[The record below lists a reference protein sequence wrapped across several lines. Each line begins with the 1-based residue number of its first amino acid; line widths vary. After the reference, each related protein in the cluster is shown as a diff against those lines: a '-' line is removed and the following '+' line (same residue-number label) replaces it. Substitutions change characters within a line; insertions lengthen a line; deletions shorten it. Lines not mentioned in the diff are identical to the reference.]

1 MALCLNFLFT
11 TENPNNTNTLSG
23 ILFVCYFR
31 SLMYFKLMKIKI
43 FKLSVFIIVT
53 IFVSSLL
60 IGCGGSG
67 EYKDDTYIVAT
78 DATLA
83 PMSFMSVGNDM
94 IGFEPDLINAIAD
107 KAGINISLVNV
118 EWAGLFGGL
127 ITKKFDMIISSVT
140 VLEERKQ
147 RMDFSTPY
155 LKSGLTLV
163 VRKNEKNIASFE
175 DTKNKNALVGAQIG
189 TTAYYFLE
197 KESSIRTKGYQMY
210 GHAISDL
217 INGKVDAVLGES
229 SGTLFIKNQPLFQEI
244 KIVGEILSNEFYAV
258 VLRKGENQLMTQ
270 INSAI
275 KNLIA
280 DGTLAQ
286 LHKKW
291 DLGQTAQVP

>member
-1 MALCLNFLFT
+1 
-11 TENPNNTNTLSG
+11 
-23 ILFVCYFR
+23 
-31 SLMYFKLMKIKI
+31 MYFKFMKIKI
-43 FKLSVFIIVT
+43 FKLAVFIFI
-53 IFVSSLL
+53 SSLL
-60 IGCGGSG
+60 VGCGDSG
-67 EYKDDTYIVAT
+67 KYKDDTYIVAT

-83 PMSFMSVGNDM
+83 PMSFMSVGNNM

-107 KAGINISLVNV
+107 KAGINIRLVNV

-147 RMDFSTPY
+147 RMNFSIPY

-163 VRKNEKNIASFE
+163 VRKNDKNITSFE
-175 DTKNKNALVGAQIG
+175 DTKNKNALVGAQVG

-258 VLRKGENQLMTQ
+258 VLRKGENQLITQ

-291 DLGQTAQVP
+291 DLGQAAQVP

>member
-1 MALCLNFLFT
+1 MKNKNFNF
-11 TENPNNTNTLSG
+11 S
-23 ILFVCYFR
+23 I
-31 SLMYFKLMKIKI
+31 
-43 FKLSVFIIVT
+43 FIITT

-60 IGCGGSG
+60 VGCWGSD
-67 EYKDDTYIVAT
+67 EDKPYIVAT

-94 IGFEPDLINAIAD
+94 IGFEPDLIRAIAG
-107 KAGINISLVNV
+107 KAGINIRLVNV

-147 RMDFSTPY
+147 RMDFSIPY

-163 VRKNEKNIASFE
+163 VRKDEKNITSFE
-175 DTKNKNALVGAQIG
+175 DTKTNNVLVGAQVG

-197 KESSIRTKGYQMY
+197 KESSIKIKGYQMY

-229 SGTLFIKNQPLFQEI
+229 SGTLFLKNRPLFQEI

-258 VLRKGENQLMTQ
+258 VLRKDENQLMTQ

-275 KNLIA
+275 KILIT

>member
-1 MALCLNFLFT
+1 
-11 TENPNNTNTLSG
+11 
-23 ILFVCYFR
+23 
-31 SLMYFKLMKIKI
+31 MKIKI

-175 DTKNKNALVGAQIG
+175 DTKNNNVLVGAQVG

-197 KESSIRTKGYQMY
+197 KESSIKTKGYQMY

-229 SGTLFIKNQPLFQEI
+229 SGTLFLKNRPLFQEI

-258 VLRKGENQLMTQ
+258 VLRKDENQLMAQ

-275 KNLIA
+275 KKLIA
-280 DGTLAQ
+280 DGTIAQ

-291 DLGQTAQVP
+291 DLGQAAQVP

>member
-1 MALCLNFLFT
+1 
-11 TENPNNTNTLSG
+11 
-23 ILFVCYFR
+23 
-31 SLMYFKLMKIKI
+31 
-43 FKLSVFIIVT
+43 
-53 IFVSSLL
+53 
-60 IGCGGSG
+60 
-67 EYKDDTYIVAT
+67 
-78 DATLA
+78 
-83 PMSFMSVGNDM
+83 
-94 IGFEPDLINAIAD
+94 
-107 KAGINISLVNV
+107 
-118 EWAGLFGGL
+118 
-127 ITKKFDMIISSVT
+127 MIISSVT

-147 RMDFSTPY
+147 RMNFSIPY

-163 VRKNEKNIASFE
+163 VRKNDKNITSFE
-175 DTKNKNALVGAQIG
+175 DTKNKNALVGAQVG

-244 KIVGEILSNEFYAV
+244 KIVGKILSNEFYAV
-258 VLRKGENQLMTQ
+258 VLRKGENQLITQ

-291 DLGQTAQVP
+291 DLGQAAQVP